1 MREERRP
8 GTSRYRRSSGPWP
21 LWPAWHRA
29 EEQAFQ
35 PKWCSSLP
43 AVGSSLQ
50 PTTWPWLA
58 EDGSQS
64 ITAMASL
71 ALPAG
76 S

>member
-50 PTTWPWLA
+50 PTTLPNSGEA
-58 EDGSQS
+58 GSVS
-64 ITAMASL
+64 ITVMASL
-71 ALPAG
+71 AWPVG